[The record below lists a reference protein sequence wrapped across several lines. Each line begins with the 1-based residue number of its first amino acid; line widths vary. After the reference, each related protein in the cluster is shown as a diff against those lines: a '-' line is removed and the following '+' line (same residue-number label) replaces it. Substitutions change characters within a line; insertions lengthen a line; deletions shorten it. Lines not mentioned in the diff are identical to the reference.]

1 MTVENYTWFA
11 IMNRF
16 TGKNPLCFFLLVMAL
31 TVFSLSS
38 LSAAGSAEESID
50 TDSSEMIFPRINSV
64 NLEGRKLKIIATT
77 SFIGDVLLNVA
88 GTAAEITIL
97 MPSGQ
102 NPHSWEPSPRNLTAI
117 EDADLI
123 FINGLGLEES
133 LIRILDGMKTAPVI
147 PVSSGIDVT
156 GGDKEGEHHH
166 DAVNPHVWFSPL
178 NVIKWA
184 ENIVNALS
192 IADPANQ
199 HRYTEA
205 AEAYI
210 KELQELD
217 SEIRSLLSVLDP
229 EEKKLVMD
237 HAFFEYYAREYGFEV
252 SGNLIPGMND
262 QAEPSARDIA
272 ALAELVKTENIKAI
286 FVGGTA
292 GRNLTNLAFSVAA
305 ETGRDIAVVELLTG
319 SLATAG
325 QRGDSYTDF
334 IRYNTELI
342 VEALCRE

>member
-1 MTVENYTWFA
+1 M
-11 IMNRF
+11 
-16 TGKNPLCFFLLVMAL
+16 KFLRITTALVLAVLASTSL
-31 TVFSLSS
+31 T
-38 LSAAGSAEESID
+38 AAGSKEAVTAGSQADPI
-50 TDSSEMIFPRINSV
+50 
-64 NLEGRKLKIIATT
+64 KIVATT
-77 SFIGDVLLNVA
+77 SFIGDVLMNVA

-97 MPSGQ
+97 MPPGQ
-102 NPHSWEPSPRNLTAI
+102 NPHSWEPSPRTIAAI

-133 LIRILDGMKTAPVI
+133 LIKILDGMKTAPVI

-156 GGDKEGEHHH
+156 GGNEGGEHHH
-166 DAVNPHVWFSPL
+166 DTVNPHVWFSPL
-178 NVIKWA
+178 NVIKWVD
-184 ENIVNALS
+184 NIATALS
-192 IADPANQ
+192 TADPANQ
-199 HRYTEA
+199 NRYKEA

-210 KELQELD
+210 IELQELD
-217 SEIRSLLSVLDP
+217 SEIRNTLKVLDP

-237 HAFFEYYAREYGFEV
+237 HASFEYYAREYGFEI
-252 SGNLIPGMND
+252 SGNLIPTMND

-292 GRNLTNLAFSVAA
+292 GRSLKNLAASVAA
-305 ETGRDIAVVELLTG
+305 EADWKLPVVELLTG
-319 SLATAG
+319 SLAAAG

-342 VEALCRE
+342 VEALSQE